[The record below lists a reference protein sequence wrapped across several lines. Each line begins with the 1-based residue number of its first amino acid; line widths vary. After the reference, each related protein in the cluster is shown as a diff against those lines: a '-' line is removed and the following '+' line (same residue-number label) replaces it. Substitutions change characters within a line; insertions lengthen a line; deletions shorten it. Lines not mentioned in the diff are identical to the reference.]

1 MTSISLILLLQ
12 FGQISIAGSTEHA
25 SVVLMTFPSPDKMS
39 GRAKRLTLGL
49 GACQSEKQELEL
61 ARSLCDSGSI
71 TNIIVRPLF
80 TRVEKKEASY
90 GASRDADDARRCFTS
105 CLHTM
110 AMLAT
115 LAQKLHTIRRSFPKI
130 SSALSTKVC
139 GGSKSANLPGR
150 PRYSRR

>member
-1 MTSISLILLLQ
+1 MRTRY
-12 FGQISIAGSTEHA
+12 A
-25 SVVLMTFPSPDKMS
+25 SPIIPQHTLNFLSPDKC
-39 GRAKRLTLGL
+39 RCEQKAHPRLD
-49 GACQSEKQELEL
+49 ACQSEKQELEL

-90 GASRDADDARRCFTS
+90 SAGRDADDARRCITS

-139 GGSKSANLPGR
+139 G
-150 PRYSRR
+150 